1 MEKTIKIGN
10 KQFNMSS
17 SAYTQ
22 FKYKNET
29 GRSLIADL
37 LRMEEKY
44 KTLYNKDETT
54 IEQLEALQEIADDSL
69 KIAFIMINENDK
81 NQAPNYEEFLKSLDD
96 YLIDVSWIE
105 EVSDLASAP
114 LSRGVQANEEQKQE
128 Q

>member
-37 LRMEEKY
+37 LRMQEKY

-96 YLIDVSWIE
+96 YLFDVSWIE